1 MIGRKRTATAL
12 FVALGGTM
20 LPVLLAGC
28 GNNPQ
33 ASAEPLGIR
42 GNAQHGKRLIAQFG
56 CGSCHL
62 IPGVENADA
71 LVGPPLNSWRKRVY
85 IAGLLRNTPDN
96 LQRWIQHPQQIVPNN
111 AMPDMGISDEQAQD
125 IAAYLYTL
133 R

>member
-20 LPVLLAGC
+20 LAVLLAGC

-42 GNAQHGKRLIAQFG
+42 GNAQNGKRLIAQFG